1 MFRYSGRDAPSGG
14 GTDFDLFINKT
25 LTLRFDGFALDEN
38 GQLKITR
45 GLDDSYRFEE
55 REGRVYAKGSDTPVA
70 NPATY
75 FVDRVRLRL
84 AVVSPMEITDE
95 KGTVHDVYGQVLS
108 LGLKVKG
115 IRAYDDL
122 FEITSVQ
129 TGLMR
134 AMIALGFS
142 WALAGEESPHYDPTY
157 VMSRLEAGCTVPLS
171 VDSVICGVFYPILSE
186 AADAGRYVVGKT
198 NKDNAFFAWSQTYG
212 FLDAVTDPVVI
223 ESIEEQ
229 IAARVKAD
237 EVPID
242 PPLPPFPG
250 DEPKVGISPDDME
263 KAIRAAVMEGTG
275 ELKGADTSARL
286 DELYRMVLVIEPTF
300 TGKEKIL
307 QNIAGETLAPLY
319 DVVCGKSTVSL

>member
-1 MFRYSGRDAPSGG
+1 MPFRYSGRDAPSGD
-14 GTDFDLFINKT
+14 GTDFDLFVNKT
-25 LTLRFDGFALDEN
+25 LTLRFGGFALDDN
-38 GQLKITR
+38 GQLKVTR
-45 GLDDSYRFEE
+45 GLDDSYRYVE
-55 REGRVYAKGSDTPVA
+55 REGRVYPKDSDTPVA
-70 NPATY
+70 NPAAY
-75 FVDRVRLRL
+75 FIDRIRLRL
-84 AVVSPMEITDE
+84 EVVSPMEITDE
-95 KGTVHDVYGQVLS
+95 TGTVHDVYGQVLS
-108 LGLKVKG
+108 LGLKLKG

-134 AMIALGFS
+134 AVIALGFS
-142 WALAGEESPHYDPTY
+142 WALAGEESPHYDPSY
-157 VMSRLEAGCTVPLS
+157 VMNRLEAGCTVPLS

-212 FLDAVTDPVVI
+212 FLDAVTDPVVV

-242 PPLPPFPG
+242 PPPFPG
-250 DEPKVGISPDDME
+250 DEPNEGISPDDME
-263 KAIRAAVMEGTG
+263 KAIRAAVMEGG
-275 ELKGADTSARL
+275 GNLKGKDVPARL
-286 DELYRMVLVIEPTF
+286 DELYRAVLVIEKTF
-300 TGKEKIL
+300 TGREKIL

-319 DVVCGKSTVSL
+319 DVVCGTVSL